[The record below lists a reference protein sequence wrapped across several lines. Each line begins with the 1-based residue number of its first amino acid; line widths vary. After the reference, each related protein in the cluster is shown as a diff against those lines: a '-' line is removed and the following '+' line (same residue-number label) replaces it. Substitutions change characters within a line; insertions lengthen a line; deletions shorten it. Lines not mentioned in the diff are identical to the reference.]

1 MQIKLV
7 GKLQVNYQLCRTKMF
22 SKYNILKTE
31 IKNVPRVLFMTGYD
45 AFKWKCCVRQWLLT

>member
-1 MQIKLV
+1 MHIKLV

-31 IKNVPRVLFMTGYD
+31 IQNVPRVLFMTGYD
-45 AFKWKCCVRQWLLT
+45 AFK